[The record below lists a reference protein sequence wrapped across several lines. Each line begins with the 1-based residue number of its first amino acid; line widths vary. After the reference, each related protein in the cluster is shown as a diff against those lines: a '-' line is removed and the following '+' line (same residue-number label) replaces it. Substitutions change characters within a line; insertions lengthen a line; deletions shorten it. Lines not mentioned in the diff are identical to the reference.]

1 MVEVGDVA
9 PTFSLKGTTGNGLNL
24 EDLRGQKRAVLVFY
38 PKDRTSGCTNQLNAV
53 RDAIADFRA
62 ADAEPY
68 GVNHGD
74 AASHQAFIDA
84 YGFPFDLLI
93 DEDLRVANAYGAA
106 KPDGSGINRTVVV
119 IGKNG
124 KVIFRQPGAPSP
136 TEVLAAIGDADDE
149 A

>member
-9 PTFSLKGTTGNGLNL
+9 PTFSLKGTTGAGLNL
-24 EDLRGQKRAVLVFY
+24 EDLRGQKRAVLIFY

-53 RDAIADFRA
+53 RDAIDDFRA

-124 KVIFRQPGAPSP
+124 KVIFRQPGAPTP
-136 TEVLAAIGDADDE
+136 TELLTAIRDADDE

>member
-1 MVEVGDVA
+1 MVDVGDMA
-9 PTFSLKGTTGNGLNL
+9 PEFNLKGTTGTGLNL
-24 EDLRGQKRAVLVFY
+24 ADLRGQKRAVLIFY

-53 RDAIADFRA
+53 RDAIDEFRA

-74 AASHQAFIDA
+74 AASHQAYIDA
-84 YGFPFDLLI
+84 YGFPFDLLV
-93 DEDLRVANAYGAA
+93 DDGLRVASAYGAA

-119 IGKNG
+119 VGKNG
-124 KVIFRQPGAPSP
+124 KVTFRQAGAPSP
-136 TEVLAAIGDADDE
+136 DEVLAAIRAADDG

>member
-9 PTFSLKGTTGNGLNL
+9 PAFNLKGTTGNGLNL
-24 EDLRGQKRAVLVFY
+24 ADLRGQKRAVLLFY

-53 RDAIADFRA
+53 RDAIDDFRA
-62 ADAEPY
+62 ANAEPY

-106 KPDGSGINRTVVV
+106 KPDGTGINRTVVV

-124 KVIFRQPGAPSP
+124 KVIFRQPGAPTP
-136 TEVLAAIGDADDE
+136 TEVLTAIRDADDE